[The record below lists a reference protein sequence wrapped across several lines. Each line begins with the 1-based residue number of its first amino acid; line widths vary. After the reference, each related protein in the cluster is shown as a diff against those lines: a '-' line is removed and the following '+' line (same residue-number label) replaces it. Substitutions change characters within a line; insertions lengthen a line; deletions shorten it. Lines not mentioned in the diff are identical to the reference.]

1 MRVIKNLIIDGKIDS
16 LMQTKI
22 EIQPCPVV
30 IAVPMRLWPVHH
42 VCLQCTTPLL
52 LQGRHQLTQG
62 VACSKLYSTAA
73 IQTNPFPCSMDS
85 GRTSDSNRPAPHP
98 TTSLQC
104 GRERLPATKKLF
116 PYSFPANINTAE
128 HFSFLENVD
137 VTMYEA
143 RNDMYHEFFQ
153 ENDRNVLS

>member
-1 MRVIKNLIIDGKIDS
+1 MSHTLHFFGNVKTQSKEPDFMRVIKNLIIYGKINS

-104 GRERLPATKKLF
+104 GRERAPATKKLF

-137 VTMYEA
+137 VTM
-143 RNDMYHEFFQ
+143 
-153 ENDRNVLS
+153 

>member
-1 MRVIKNLIIDGKIDS
+1 
-16 LMQTKI
+16 MQTKI

-73 IQTNPFPCSMDS
+73 IQTTLFPAAWIVAGPVIVIDLHHTRPHHCNAVEK
-85 GRTSDSNRPAPHP
+85 GRRPQKNYSHIA
-98 TTSLQC
+98 SLQTQI
-104 GRERLPATKKLF
+104 LL
-116 PYSFPANINTAE
+116 NTSVSLRMSTLQCMRQE
-128 HFSFLENVD
+128 MICIMNFSKRMIGMF
-137 VTMYEA
+137 
-143 RNDMYHEFFQ
+143 
-153 ENDRNVLS
+153 

>member
-1 MRVIKNLIIDGKIDS
+1 MSHILHFFGNVKTQSKEPDFMRVIKNLIIDGKIDS

-104 GRERLPATKKLF
+104 GRERAPATKN
-116 PYSFPANINTAE
+116 YSQIVSLQA
-128 HFSFLENVD
+128 
-137 VTMYEA
+137 
-143 RNDMYHEFFQ
+143 
-153 ENDRNVLS
+153 